1 MGKKARKA
9 GAPVEADHGEKKKV
23 KRGKK
28 KGRKAAVKGKS
39 KGGKRGILWRAGSSR
54 HADVPDPEEEVQ
66 PRAKRS
72 RMVKSAK
79 KASDETAPKP
89 KAKSARK
96 PESGEETPAK
106 PKRGRKAKSETA
118 PAPEAKSAGKASAK
132 TASKK
137 KAPEAIA
144 KRAPKAKSAPKAK
157 ARAIR
162 AADEAPVVD
171 PAEARDMVGLGP
183 GPGNLNLDADL
194 TTYLRESVQP
204 FLDADFDT
212 AMKKQVRA
220 NADRPRSSRL
230 NIYWTR
236 QAVSLTMKGGDQK
249 DMFYNS
255 FKSERRCSTAVQMCM
270 AVFAASIFVT
280 GLLLERRCNQFLWLT
295 K

>member
-1 MGKKARKA
+1 MLIPKPQSFCSNDFPDQVLPNDSFILKSDQHMGKKARKA

-39 KGGKRGILWRAGSSR
+39 KGGKRGILRRAGSSR

-162 AADEAPVVD
+162 AADEAFVVD

-194 TTYLRESVQP
+194 TTYLIEGECAAILGRRLRHGHEEAGPGQCGQASLQP
-204 FLDADFDT
+204 PQHLLDQASGFLDDEG
-212 AMKKQVRA
+212 R
-220 NADRPRSSRL
+220 
-230 NIYWTR
+230 
-236 QAVSLTMKGGDQK
+236 
-249 DMFYNS
+249 
-255 FKSERRCSTAVQMCM
+255 
-270 AVFAASIFVT
+270 
-280 GLLLERRCNQFLWLT
+280 
-295 K
+295 